1 MMTATALNKT
11 QVHLLQM
18 FKVDNSQ
25 GGLDE
30 LKELLYSYYSKKME
44 ESLNKLWDSGALD
57 QKRLDEINNMDLHQL
72 QIS

>member
-1 MMTATALNKT
+1 MTATALNKT

-18 FKVDNSQ
+18 FQVDNSQ

-57 QKRLDEINNMDLHQL
+57 QKRLDEINDMDLHQL

>member
-1 MMTATALNKT
+1 MTATALNKT

-18 FKVDNSQ
+18 FQVDDSQ
-25 GGLDE
+25 DGLDE
-30 LKELLYSYYSKKME
+30 LKDLLYSYYSKKME

-72 QIS
+72 QYS